1 MNYQSSYWDDEKLD
15 IFRDMERRAFA
26 EGKPPQETDL
36 YGFIIDTLEELIQI
50 KESLYRDSMET

>member
-26 EGKPPQETDL
+26 EGKPQEITDL
-36 YGFIIDTLEELIQI
+36 YGFIIDTLEELIQV
-50 KESLYRDSMET
+50 KESLEN